1 MLRGRIT
8 GMRRPDPAGTMKRST
23 MATVRGLGMSIPLS
37 LLLAGCG
44 GSGGDGRETAAAS
57 PSSPER
63 PAASSPAPQGTPSD
77 EGAVIGGADNG
88 VKLRLPAGW
97 KQVDPLQDSTPVV
110 RTSFGLDGETGPL
123 VRSLMER
130 QVQQGTLFAID
141 TSVSSGLAPHL
152 QAGCD
157 RGGAIGASLD
167 QLKRKQQALEP
178 GSRITD
184 LTVGGKPG
192 FKATYTSQK
201 RTGTISGLTVRV
213 PIAADRFCFVDIEAR
228 QGALPAQA
236 EQVAAS
242 FEPA

>member
-1 MLRGRIT
+1 
-8 GMRRPDPAGTMKRST
+8 MKRSST
-23 MATVRGLGMSIPLS
+23 ATVRVLGMTIPFF
-37 LLLAGCG
+37 LLLVGCG
-44 GSGGDGRETAAAS
+44 RSEGDGREKATAS
-57 PSSPER
+57 PAPPEP
-63 PAASSPAPQGTPSD
+63 PAASSPAPQGTPSGQG
-77 EGAVIGGADNG
+77 GAIGGADNG
-88 VKLRLPAGW
+88 VRLRLPAGW
-97 KQVDPLQDSTPVV
+97 KQVDPLKDSAPVV

-123 VRSLMER
+123 IRSLMER

-157 RGGAIGASLD
+157 RGGAVGASLD
-167 QLKRKQQALEP
+167 QLKRKQQALKP

-192 FKATYTSQK
+192 FKATYMSQK
-201 RTGTISGLTVRV
+201 RSGHVSGLTVRV
-213 PIAADRFCFVDIEAR
+213 PIATDRFCFVDIEAK

-236 EQVAAS
+236 EQIAAS